1 MAKKKLNHHLYQD
14 KVSGVWYFQKK
25 VKGITRP
32 YKPSLETT
40 SVVEARRKR
49 DNYLKEIE
57 LHGQILKPEIALSEA
72 MPFGEVVIK
81 WSEIK
86 KTRVEETTF
95 DNYRKIMNAHVLP
108 AFGNR
113 LIDTITS
120 LDIEIFISK
129 LRCKGKTKQNILT
142 PFRDVMKFA
151 KKHKIIETNPFID
164 VDPIRKTK
172 SAKSEEKR
180 PLILL
185 EIKKFFQYLDDF
197 WLPLFIF
204 LFFTGTRIAEAAGL
218 KWKRV
223 DLVNGVVKIRK
234 VLVFVRGKQIYKKTK
249 TESSIRDIKLPKVV
263 IEALREQRKR
273 TWKGNGDNFV
283 FLNKIGGNIHRH
295 TLNNGVVRPT
305 LKKAGISSNISI
317 KDTRAT
323 YITNSLDE
331 NERMS
336 FIQKQVGH
344 TTTRMIVD
352 HYYRYVPAS
361 DDGKRL
367 EDAWNS
373 TSILPDQSDVVLE
386 DIENTV

>member
-1 MAKKKLNHHLYQD
+1 MAKKNKLNHHLYQD
-14 KVSGVWYFQKK
+14 KVSSVWYFQKK
-25 VKGITRP
+25 LRGMVKP
-32 YKPSLETT
+32 YKFSLETT

-49 DNYLKEIE
+49 DKYLKEIE
-57 LHGQILKPEIALSEA
+57 LHGQILQPEVTSSEA
-72 MPFGEVVIK
+72 MLFGEVAVK
-81 WSEIK
+81 WSEI
-86 KTRVEETTF
+86 VQIEETTL

-108 AFGNR
+108 AFGNWH
-113 LIDTITS
+113 IDTITG
-120 LDIEIFISK
+120 LDIEMFISK
-129 LRCKGKTKQNILT
+129 LKCGGKTKQNVLT

-151 KKHKIIETNPFID
+151 KKHKITQTNPFDD
-164 VDPIRKTK
+164 VEPIKKTK
-172 SAKSEEKR
+172 SKKKR
-180 PLILL
+180 PLSLD
-185 EIKKFFQYLDDF
+185 EIKLFLFNLGKF
-197 WLPLFIF
+197 WKPLFIF
-204 LFFTGTRIAEAAGL
+204 LFFTGARIAEAAGL

-223 DLVNGVVKIRK
+223 DLMNGVAKIRK
-234 VLVFVRGKQIYKKTK
+234 TIVYVRGKKIYKRPK
-249 TESSIRDIKLPKVV
+249 TESSIRDIKLPKIV

-273 TWKGNGDNFV
+273 TWKGNGENFV
-283 FLNKIGGNIHRH
+283 FLNTKWDNIHRH
-295 TLNNGVVRPT
+295 TINNSVVRPT

-352 HYYRYVPAS
+352 HYYRYVPAP

-373 TSILPDQSDVVLE
+373 TSILPEQDDVNLE
-386 DIENTV
+386 DVENTA